1 MRPKTFNPEAPYQT
15 PRAAAYLTG
24 LSLWYIREGCKA
36 GTIPH
41 IRVGRDYRIDMQQ
54 LREQLKRESQNT
66 KRETA

>member
-1 MRPKTFNPEAPYQT
+1 M
-15 PRAAAYLTG
+15 G
-24 LSLWYIREGCKA
+24 LSLWYIREGCTA